1 MMEEQDKT
9 RWFGIS
15 ALVCVVL
22 MVIATFADLAISNT
36 VIDYGSWFGTFFQT
50 FGEFPVYFVYIIS
63 GEIAMT
69 YAWRK
74 KARPLFAGSLALGGF
89 VLTAW
94 QTKQY
99 VNEEGSYIAAI
110 QSNLKNGKPIG
121 MANSD
126 SAAGALPVAANITV
140 TLILLAVISILV
152 QLWLAKKS
160 DAQIAQLMLVAVFA
174 TATAWFASQAN
185 ATLKQDW
192 GRVRPYELNK
202 AQSDFT
208 SWLHPNGITGH
219 KSFPS
224 GHTMAATLA
233 IVLSWFAT
241 GKARQRWFVFGI
253 LWGALVGLSRV
264 RIGAHFFSDVTF
276 SFFLTA
282 LIIYIFAE
290 LITYLINKREAILQ

>member
-1 MMEEQDKT
+1 MEESTKR
-9 RWFGIS
+9 RWFLIS
-15 ALVCVVL
+15 AMAFIVL
-22 MVIATFADLAISNT
+22 MALATAVDLPLSNA

-50 FGEFPVYFVYIIS
+50 FGEFPLYFVYIIS
-63 GEIAMT
+63 GEIAMA
-69 YAWRK
+69 YAWRRQDK
-74 KARPLFAGSLALGGF
+74 PLFAGSLGLGGF

-99 VNEEGSYIAAI
+99 VNETGSYFAAV
-110 QSNLKNGKPIG
+110 QNNLKIGQPIG
-121 MANSD
+121 KANSD
-126 SAAGALPVAANITV
+126 SAAVTLSVAANITV
-140 TLILLAVISILV
+140 WLILLVLVTISV
-152 QLWLAKKS
+152 QLWLSKKS
-160 DAQIAQLMLVAVFA
+160 DDQVARLLVIAVFA
-174 TATAWFASQAN
+174 TAAAWFAAEAN

-202 AQSDFT
+202 SQSDFT
-208 SWLHPNGITGH
+208 SWLHPNGNNGH

-253 LWGALVGLSRV
+253 VWGALVALSRI

-290 LITYLINKREAILQ
+290 LMTYLQTPGDDGLTQ